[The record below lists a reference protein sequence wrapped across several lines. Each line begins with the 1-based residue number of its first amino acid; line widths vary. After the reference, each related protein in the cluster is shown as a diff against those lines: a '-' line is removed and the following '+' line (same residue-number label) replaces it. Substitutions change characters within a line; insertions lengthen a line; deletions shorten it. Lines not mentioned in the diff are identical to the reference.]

1 MLSMLHDM
9 AVTPTERTF
18 QGDDMGSEA
27 AATLTKSSRW
37 VCCGVAKA
45 ALELA
50 TTKHADEGI
59 TISARHEMLLAFTL
73 QTTRFRGTLQVL
85 PNCC

>member
-1 MLSMLHDM
+1 MFSMLHNM
-9 AVTPTERTF
+9 AVAPTERTF

-27 AATLTKSSRW
+27 AATLTQSSRW

-50 TTKHADEGI
+50 TTKHADD
-59 TISARHEMLLAFTL
+59 
-73 QTTRFRGTLQVL
+73 
-85 PNCC
+85 